1 MLWNSAGVFLV
12 AHALNKYP
20 YTKLAST
27 DNWVYRILSLNSQLV
42 PFLIPKQMKF
52 YSFLILLS
60 LFFCSPKEQKS
71 NAKNDENEILK
82 IEYFY
87 VRPDI
92 PINVGKVALE
102 RVEITKNRYLIY
114 KENYNEGVKLK
125 NSIIVDIPFNADS
138 LFSSIPK
145 AYLNNVKAY
154 PFLNFKNI
162 YNRRYERFLI
172 FRQKDTIVWNIKY
185 QLLPE
190 DFVFYKNF
198 QELRLE
204 QLRNKKK

>member
-1 MLWNSAGVFLV
+1 
-12 AHALNKYP
+12 
-20 YTKLAST
+20 
-27 DNWVYRILSLNSQLV
+27 
-42 PFLIPKQMKF
+42 MKF
-52 YSFLILLS
+52 YLLLIAFS
-60 LFFCSPKEQKS
+60 LFFCSTKQQKSDKNIIEKAQKS
-71 NAKNDENEILK
+71 NENEILK
-82 IEYFY
+82 IKYFY

-114 KENYNEGVKLK
+114 EENYNEGVQLK

-145 AYLNNVKAY
+145 AYLNNAKAY
-154 PFLNFKNI
+154 PFLNYEFI
-162 YNRRYERFLI
+162 DEYHYERFLL

-198 QELRLE
+198 KEFRLE
-204 QLRNKKK
+204 QLRNKRSK

>member
-1 MLWNSAGVFLV
+1 
-12 AHALNKYP
+12 
-20 YTKLAST
+20 
-27 DNWVYRILSLNSQLV
+27 
-42 PFLIPKQMKF
+42 MKF
-52 YSFLILLS
+52 YLLLIAFS
-60 LFFCSPKEQKS
+60 LFFCSTQQQKSDKNTIEKAQKS
-71 NAKNDENEILK
+71 NENEILK
-82 IEYFY
+82 IKYFY

-114 KENYNEGVKLK
+114 KENYDEGVQLK
-125 NSIIVDIPFNADS
+125 NSILVDIPFKADT

-145 AYLNNVKAY
+145 AYLNNAKIY
-154 PFLNFKNI
+154 PFLNFKNS
-162 YNRRYERFLI
+162 YNRSYERFLL
-172 FRQKDTIVWNIKY
+172 FRQKDTIEWNIKY

-204 QLRNKKK
+204 QLRNKRTK

>member
-1 MLWNSAGVFLV
+1 
-12 AHALNKYP
+12 
-20 YTKLAST
+20 
-27 DNWVYRILSLNSQLV
+27 
-42 PFLIPKQMKF
+42 MKF
-52 YSFLILLS
+52 YLLLIAFS
-60 LFFCSPKEQKS
+60 LFFCSTQQQKSDKNTIEKAQKS
-71 NAKNDENEILK
+71 NENEILK
-82 IEYFY
+82 IKYFY

-114 KENYNEGVKLK
+114 EENYNEGVQLK
-125 NSIIVDIPFNADS
+125 NSILVDIPFKADT

-145 AYLNNVKAY
+145 AYLNNAKIY
-154 PFLNFKNI
+154 PFLNFKNS
-162 YNRRYERFLI
+162 YNRSYERFLL

-204 QLRNKKK
+204 QLRNKRTK

>member
-1 MLWNSAGVFLV
+1 
-12 AHALNKYP
+12 
-20 YTKLAST
+20 
-27 DNWVYRILSLNSQLV
+27 
-42 PFLIPKQMKF
+42 MKF
-52 YSFLILLS
+52 YLLLLLL
-60 LFFCSPKEQKS
+60 LFFCFIKKQK
-71 NAKNDENEILK
+71 NIVKNNENTIEKIRENNENEILK
-82 IEYFY
+82 VKYFY
-87 VRPDI
+87 VKPDI

-114 KENYNEGVKLK
+114 EENYNEGVQLK

-145 AYLNNVKAY
+145 AYLNNAKAFT
-154 PFLNFKNI
+154 FLNFKHI
-162 YNRRYERFLI
+162 YNRQYERFYI

-198 QELRLE
+198 QEFRLE

>member
-1 MLWNSAGVFLV
+1 MRFYLL
-12 AHALNKYP
+12 
-20 YTKLAST
+20 
-27 DNWVYRILSLNSQLV
+27 
-42 PFLIPKQMKF
+42 LIAF
-52 YSFLILLS
+52 S
-60 LFFCSPKEQKS
+60 LFFCSTQQQKSDKNTIEKAQKS
-71 NAKNDENEILK
+71 NENEILK
-82 IEYFY
+82 IKYFY

-114 KENYNEGVKLK
+114 KENYNEGVQLE
-125 NSIIVDIPFNADS
+125 NSILVDIPFNADS
-138 LFSSIPK
+138 LFSSIPE
-145 AYLNNVKAY
+145 AFLNNAKVY
-154 PFLNFKNI
+154 PFLNFKNS
-162 YNRRYERFLI
+162 YNRSYERFLL

-204 QLRNKKK
+204 QLRNKRTK

>member
-1 MLWNSAGVFLV
+1 
-12 AHALNKYP
+12 
-20 YTKLAST
+20 
-27 DNWVYRILSLNSQLV
+27 
-42 PFLIPKQMKF
+42 MKF
-52 YSFLILLS
+52 YLLLIAFS
-60 LFFCSPKEQKS
+60 LFFCSTKQQKSDKNIIEKAQKS
-71 NAKNDENEILK
+71 NENEILK

-87 VRPDI
+87 VKPDI

-114 KENYNEGVKLK
+114 KENYNEGVQLK

-145 AYLNNVKAY
+145 AYLNNAKVY
-154 PFLNFKNI
+154 PFLNFKFFRD
-162 YNRRYERFLI
+162 YPYECFYI
-172 FRQKDTIVWNIKY
+172 FRQRDTIEWHIADE
-185 QLLPE
+185 LLPE

-204 QLRNKKK
+204 QLRNKRTK

>member
-1 MLWNSAGVFLV
+1 
-12 AHALNKYP
+12 
-20 YTKLAST
+20 
-27 DNWVYRILSLNSQLV
+27 
-42 PFLIPKQMKF
+42 MKF
-52 YSFLILLS
+52 YLLLIAFS
-60 LFFCSPKEQKS
+60 LFFCSTQQQKSDKNTIEKAQKS
-71 NAKNDENEILK
+71 NENEILK

-114 KENYNEGVKLK
+114 EENYDEGVQLE
-125 NSIIVDIPFNADS
+125 NSILVDIPFKADT

-145 AYLNNVKAY
+145 AFLNNAKVY
-154 PFLNFKNI
+154 PFLNFKNS
-162 YNRRYERFLI
+162 YNRSYERFLL

>member
-1 MLWNSAGVFLV
+1 
-12 AHALNKYP
+12 
-20 YTKLAST
+20 
-27 DNWVYRILSLNSQLV
+27 
-42 PFLIPKQMKF
+42 MKF
-52 YSFLILLS
+52 YLLLIAFS
-60 LFFCSPKEQKS
+60 LFFCSTQQQKSDKNTIEKAQKS
-71 NAKNDENEILK
+71 NENEILK
-82 IEYFY
+82 IKYFY

-114 KENYNEGVKLK
+114 KENYNEGVQLK

-145 AYLNNVKAY
+145 AYLNNAKIY
-154 PFLNFKNI
+154 PFLNFKNS
-162 YNRRYERFLI
+162 YNRSYERFLL

-204 QLRNKKK
+204 QLRNKRTK

>member
-1 MLWNSAGVFLV
+1 
-12 AHALNKYP
+12 
-20 YTKLAST
+20 
-27 DNWVYRILSLNSQLV
+27 
-42 PFLIPKQMKF
+42 MKF
-52 YSFLILLS
+52 YLLLIAFS
-60 LFFCSPKEQKS
+60 LFFCSTQQQKSDKNTIEKAQKS
-71 NAKNDENEILK
+71 NENEILK
-82 IEYFY
+82 IKYFY

-114 KENYNEGVKLK
+114 KENYDEGVQLK
-125 NSIIVDIPFNADS
+125 NSIIVDIPFKADT

-145 AYLNNVKAY
+145 AYLNNAKIY
-154 PFLNFKNI
+154 PFLNFKNS
-162 YNRRYERFLI
+162 YNRSYERFLL

-198 QELRLE
+198 EEFRLE
-204 QLRNKKK
+204 QLRNKRSK

>member
-1 MLWNSAGVFLV
+1 
-12 AHALNKYP
+12 
-20 YTKLAST
+20 
-27 DNWVYRILSLNSQLV
+27 
-42 PFLIPKQMKF
+42 MKF
-52 YSFLILLS
+52 YLLLMTFS
-60 LFFCSPKEQKS
+60 LFFCSTQQQKSDKNTIEKAQKS
-71 NAKNDENEILK
+71 NENSILK
-82 IEYFY
+82 IKYFY
-87 VRPDI
+87 VEPEI
-92 PINVGKVALE
+92 PLYVGKQE
-102 RVEITKNRYLIY
+102 FEIVEITKNRYLIY

-145 AYLNNVKAY
+145 AYLNNAKAY

-198 QELRLE
+198 EELRLE

>member
-1 MLWNSAGVFLV
+1 
-12 AHALNKYP
+12 
-20 YTKLAST
+20 
-27 DNWVYRILSLNSQLV
+27 
-42 PFLIPKQMKF
+42 MKF
-52 YSFLILLS
+52 YLLLIAFS
-60 LFFCSPKEQKS
+60 LFFCSTQQQKSDKNTIEKAQKS
-71 NAKNDENEILK
+71 NENEILK

-92 PINVGKVALE
+92 HINVGKVALE

-114 KENYNEGVKLK
+114 EENYDEGVQLE
-125 NSIIVDIPFNADS
+125 NSILVDIPFKADT

-145 AYLNNVKAY
+145 AFLNNAKVY
-154 PFLNFKNI
+154 PFLNFKNS
-162 YNRRYERFLI
+162 YNRSYERFLL

-198 QELRLE
+198 EEFRLE
-204 QLRNKKK
+204 QLRNKRSK